1 MLRSEPV
8 RSRASA
14 GWRGSGAV
22 GEKGAD
28 LCGAGEGK
36 RPGSGRGGFGE
47 RDLAEAC
54 LDQGDL
60 RTDGAELVDAEAD
73 QQDSGRG
80 IAGQISAD
88 GDLDAVGHSADDLV
102 DEL

>member
-1 MLRSEPV
+1 MPCSEPV
-8 RSRASA
+8 RPRASA
-14 GWRGSGAV
+14 GWRGSGPT

-28 LCGAGEGK
+28 FCGAGEGK
-36 RPGSGRGGFGE
+36 RTGSGRGGFGE
-47 RDLAEAC
+47 GDLAGAG

-60 RTDGAELVDAEAD
+60 RPDGAELVDGEAD

-88 GDLDAVGHSADDLV
+88 GDLDAVWDSADDL
-102 DEL
+102 